1 MQNIFKECPAGN
13 YMFKVSNRNRR
24 TKMWNMFKVN
34 NKDTKSLVTWAT
46 QLPAVGLLM
55 KMLKYFKVMLNT
67 FEFSHVKEI
76 VELWLVYANKFS

>member
-1 MQNIFKECPAGN
+1 MQNILKECPVGN
-13 YMFKVSNRNRR
+13 YMFKVNNRNSR

-46 QLPAVGLLM
+46 QLAAGGLLM

-67 FEFSHVKEI
+67 FEFSRVKEI
-76 VELWLVYANKFS
+76 VESWLVYANKFS